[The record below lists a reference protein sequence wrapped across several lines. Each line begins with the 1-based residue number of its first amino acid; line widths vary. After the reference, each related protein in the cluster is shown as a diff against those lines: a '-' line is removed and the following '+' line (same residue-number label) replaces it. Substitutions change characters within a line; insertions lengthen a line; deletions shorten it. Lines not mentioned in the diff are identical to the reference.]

1 MEKLAFHYLKQAKQ
15 LPGGFRKL
23 FNETRIGLALR
34 SQRSRGGTLSR
45 REEIMLLKNSKAL
58 RKLALFAFVQTIP
71 VAGWLPIII
80 ALTYPRELLTSHFW
94 SEDEKDSFVMQ
105 EYSERCQYATEMGN
119 QLDQR
124 CQPPYPDQSTSF
136 PNAYSSSSIF
146 LLPRTHLK
154 MLAGANATHGNII
167 THRFSPNM
175 LTCYMMEQKAA
186 FILRDDDFLR
196 TGGLDDM
203 TVDELQEAL
212 LLRGYNPTLSN
223 AETDLHHFKETLR
236 RWLRAHDS
244 EKLKGRVVNN
254 LSYILHAVAS
264 SEKSFSNDAAI
275 RIAAELGSE
284 KD

>member
-1 MEKLAFHYLKQAKQ
+1 MEKLAYHYLKQAKQ

-23 FNETRIGLALR
+23 FNETRVGLALR
-34 SQRSRGGTLSR
+34 SQRSKGETLSR
-45 REEIMLLKNSKAL
+45 REEIMLFKNSKAL

-94 SEDEKDSFVMQ
+94 SEDEKESFVMQ
-105 EYSERCQYATEMGN
+105 EYLERCQYAKEMEN

-124 CQPPYPDQSTSF
+124 CQPPYQSTSF

-154 MLAGANATHGNII
+154 LLAGANATHGNII

-186 FILRDDDFLR
+186 FILRDDVFLR
-196 TGGLDDM
+196 TEGLDDM

-212 LLRGYNPTLSN
+212 LLRGYNPTLNN

-244 EKLKGRVVNN
+244 DKLKGRVVNN
-254 LSYILHAVAS
+254 FSYILHAVAS
-264 SEKSFSNDAAI
+264 SEKSFSNEATI
-275 RIAAELGSE
+275 HIAAELDSV